1 MTVNGP
7 RRRLPLT
14 VTPLTVNF
22 LLATSLLAQD
32 PLARR
37 WDHVVLHHDALRYD
51 VTLSLPD
58 TGLVIEAEVTTRWR
72 LTGTGPV
79 VLDLVSAM
87 AVRRVMVNGA
97 ATRWRREGDRVVIP
111 VRGRAGD
118 TVTTDI

>member
-1 MTVNGP
+1 MRVKGP

-14 VTPLTVNF
+14 VTPLTVNLF
-22 LLATSLLAQD
+22 LATSLLAQD

-58 TGLVIEAEVTTRWR
+58 SGGVIEAEVATRWR

-87 AVRRVMVNGA
+87 GVRRGA
-97 ATRWRREGDRVVIP
+97 VDRALTASAAQGEWRLLPD
-111 VRGRAGD
+111 
-118 TVTTDI
+118 